1 MIFLYPNRSYEASKS
16 EEGGNM
22 ELITIKTIQQLY
34 GVGRKT
40 AVEWADRSG
49 AALKRERG
57 QTYRVDRS
65 KLEGWLRRQRT

>member
-1 MIFLYPNRSYEASKS
+1 
-16 EEGGNM
+16 M

-65 KLEGWLRRQRT
+65 KLEGWLRRQRP